1 MCLQASLK
9 NLSASMTIIHGRTK
23 ELLIIQYTRMSHA
36 MWPPDNWS
44 MSESEGIYLILAR
57 KLLFFEGK
65 ELTDIKSSGIT
76 GSNFAILFSFFDFLM
91 ERIDKFLFLLLK
103 SFIDDWV
110 INKMMRNKFLPEGMD
125 FRFHLES
132 KFIKTSYQNSK
143 SFSYDYKLR
152 ELTKLSV
159 FRLKFKN

>member
-44 MSESEGIYLILAR
+44 MSESEGIYLILVR
-57 KLLFFEGK
+57 KILFFEGK

-91 ERIDKFLFLLLK
+91 ERINQFLFFLVK

-110 INKMMRNKFLPEGMD
+110 INKMMRNKFLVDGMD
-125 FRFHLES
+125 FRFHLEPKVYKNELS
-132 KFIKTSYQNSK
+132 EFKKFFI
-143 SFSYDYKLR
+143 
-152 ELTKLSV
+152 
-159 FRLKFKN
+159 RL

>member
-44 MSESEGIYLILAR
+44 MSESEGIYLILVR
-57 KLLFFEGK
+57 KILFFEGK
-65 ELTDIKSSGIT
+65 ELTDIKYSGIS
-76 GSNFAILFSFFDFLM
+76 GSDFAILFSFFDFLM
-91 ERIDKFLFLLLK
+91 QRIDQFLFLLVK
-103 SFIDDWV
+103 SFIDDRV
-110 INKMMRNKFLPEGMD
+110 IYKMMRNKFLIDGMD

-132 KFIKTSYQNSK
+132 KVYKNELSEFKKFFI
-143 SFSYDYKLR
+143 
-152 ELTKLSV
+152 
-159 FRLKFKN
+159 RL